1 MVQKEPA
8 RRGRPRAYDPATA
21 LAQATAVFWNQG
33 YAETSLDDLS
43 RAMGMNRPSLY
54 GAFGDKKSL
63 YLAALAQYGEAG
75 RQAIERALG
84 QPESLRAALQRF
96 YAAAIDLYLTG
107 EEGAR
112 GCLLIGTATTEA
124 VLDPEIRA
132 ALRDSLLGFEAQVAA
147 RLQHA
152 KDAGDLPADAH
163 PAALAKIASAVLH
176 SLAIRARAGETR
188 EELETLAAAGVVVL
202 CG

>member
-21 LAQATAVFWNQG
+21 LAQATAVFWDQG

-43 RAMGMNRPSLY
+43 RAMAMNRPSLY

-63 YLAALAQYGEAG
+63 YLAALTQYREAG
-75 RQAIERALG
+75 RVAIERALG
-84 QPESLRAALQRF
+84 LEETLRAALQRF
-96 YAAAIDLYLTG
+96 YAAAIELYLTG

-147 RLQHA
+147 RLQRA
-152 KDAGDLPADAH
+152 KDDGDLKADADV
-163 PAALAKIASAVLH
+163 AALAKVASAILH
-176 SLAIRARAGETR
+176 SLAIRARAGEPR
-188 EELETLAAAGVVVL
+188 EALEALAAAGVAVL